1 MARTSRQSHLS
12 PEAMKAIRK
21 RLGRNQRDFWSMFGV
36 SQPLGSRFEK
46 DITPSVP
53 VAMLVWLRTQQKLS
67 DHDLIDALAALG
79 LSSSAPCASTD
90 AALRAA

>member
-12 PEAMKAIRK
+12 SEELKSMRK
-21 RLGRNQRDFWSMFGV
+21 ELGRNQRDFWSMFGV

-53 VAMLVWLRTQQKLS
+53 VAMLVWLRTHQKLS
-67 DHDLIDALAALG
+67 DQDLAEALAALG
-79 LSSSAPCASTD
+79 MRPVAANASRL
-90 AALRAA
+90 AA

>member
-12 PEAMKAIRK
+12 SEELKSMRK
-21 RLGRNQRDFWSMFGV
+21 ELGRNQRDFWLMFGV

-53 VAMLVWLRTQQKLS
+53 VAMLVWLRTHHKLS
-67 DHDLIDALAALG
+67 DQDLTEALAALG
-79 LSSSAPCASTD
+79 MRPVAANASRL
-90 AALRAA
+90 AA

>member
-12 PEAMKAIRK
+12 AEELKSMRK
-21 RLGRNQRDFWSMFGV
+21 ELGRNQRDFWSMFGV

-53 VAMLVWLRTQQKLS
+53 VAMLVWLRTHHKLS
-67 DHDLIDALAALG
+67 DQDLAEALAALG
-79 LSSSAPCASTD
+79 MRPMAANASQM
-90 AALRAA
+90 AA

>member
-12 PEAMKAIRK
+12 SEELKSIRK
-21 RLGRNQRDFWSMFGV
+21 ELGRNQRDFWSMFGV

-67 DHDLIDALAALG
+67 DQDLSEALSALG
-79 LSSSAPCASTD
+79 LAAPYY
-90 AALRAA
+90 AANDQLAA

>member
-12 PEAMKAIRK
+12 SEELKSMRK
-21 RLGRNQRDFWSMFGV
+21 ELGRNQRDFWSMFGV

-53 VAMLVWLRTQQKLS
+53 VAMLVWLRTHHKLS
-67 DHDLIDALAALG
+67 DQDLAEALAALG
-79 LSSSAPCASTD
+79 MRPT
-90 AALRAA
+90 AANAAQMAA

>member
-12 PEAMKAIRK
+12 SEELKTMRK
-21 RLGRNQRDFWSMFGV
+21 ELGRNQRDFWSMFGV

-67 DHDLIDALAALG
+67 DQDLSEALAALG
-79 LSSSAPCASTD
+79 MRSDST
-90 AALRAA
+90 AAERLAA

>member
-12 PEAMKAIRK
+12 SEELKSMRK
-21 RLGRNQRDFWSMFGV
+21 ELGRNQRDFWSMFGV

-53 VAMLVWLRTQQKLS
+53 VAMLVWLRTQKKLS
-67 DHDLIDALAALG
+67 DQDLAEALAALG
-79 LSSSAPCASTD
+79 MHPH
-90 AALRAA
+90 AANAEQLAA

>member
-12 PEAMKAIRK
+12 SEELKNMRK
-21 RLGRNQRDFWSMFGV
+21 ELGRNQRDFWSMFGV

-53 VAMLVWLRTQQKLS
+53 VAMLVWLRAQQKLS
-67 DHDLIDALAALG
+67 DQDLTEALTALG
-79 LSSSAPCASTD
+79 LATPYY
-90 AALRAA
+90 AANDQLAA

>member
-12 PEAMKAIRK
+12 SEELKSMRK
-21 RLGRNQRDFWSMFGV
+21 ELGRNQRDFWSMFGV

-53 VAMLVWLRTQQKLS
+53 VAMLVWLRTHQKLS
-67 DHDLIDALAALG
+67 DHDLAEALSALG
-79 LSSSAPCASTD
+79 LSTPQY
-90 AALRAA
+90 AANDRLAA

>member
-12 PEAMKAIRK
+12 PQGLRAMRKA
-21 RLGRNQRDFWSMFGV
+21 LGRNQRDFWSMFGV

-53 VAMLVWLRTQQKLS
+53 VAMLVWLRTHGKLD
-67 DHDLIDALAALG
+67 DHDLIDALEALEVYPAAANHDRL
-79 LSSSAPCASTD
+79 
-90 AALRAA
+90 AA

>member
-12 PEAMKAIRK
+12 SEELKSMRK
-21 RLGRNQRDFWSMFGV
+21 ELGRNQRDFWSMFGV

-53 VAMLVWLRTQQKLS
+53 VAMLVWLRTHHKLS
-67 DHDLIDALAALG
+67 DQDLAEALSALGMNPKAANAEQLAA
-79 LSSSAPCASTD
+79 
-90 AALRAA
+90 

>member
-12 PEAMKAIRK
+12 SEELKSMRK
-21 RLGRNQRDFWSMFGV
+21 ELGRNQRDFWSMFGV

-53 VAMLVWLRTQQKLS
+53 VAMLVWLRTHHKLS
-67 DHDLIDALAALG
+67 NQDLSEALAALG
-79 LSSSAPCASTD
+79 MHPVAANASRL
-90 AALRAA
+90 AA

>member
-12 PEAMKAIRK
+12 PAGLKAMRQQ
-21 RLGRNQRDFWSMFGV
+21 LGRNQRDFWSMFGV

-53 VAMLVWLRTQQKLS
+53 VAMLVWLRTHHKLS
-67 DHDLIDALAALG
+67 DYDLADALEALG
-79 LSSSAPCASTD
+79 MHPSAANAD
-90 AALRAA
+90 RLAA

>member
-12 PEAMKAIRK
+12 SEELKSIRK
-21 RLGRNQRDFWSMFGV
+21 ELGRNQRDFWSMFGV

-67 DHDLIDALAALG
+67 DQDLSEALSALG
-79 LSSSAPCASTD
+79 LSGPRYAVND
-90 AALRAA
+90 QLAA

>member
-12 PEAMKAIRK
+12 SEELKSMRK
-21 RLGRNQRDFWSMFGV
+21 ELGRNQRDFWSMFGV

-53 VAMLVWLRTQQKLS
+53 VAMLVWLRTQQKLT
-67 DHDLIDALAALG
+67 DQDLAEALAALG
-79 LSSSAPCASTD
+79 MRPI
-90 AALRAA
+90 AANAEQMAA

>member
-12 PEAMKAIRK
+12 SEELKNMRK
-21 RLGRNQRDFWSMFGV
+21 ELGRNQRDFWSMFGV

-53 VAMLVWLRTQQKLS
+53 VAMLVWLRAQQKLS
-67 DHDLIDALAALG
+67 DQDLTEALSALG
-79 LSSSAPCASTD
+79 LATPYY
-90 AALRAA
+90 AANDQLAA

>member
-12 PEAMKAIRK
+12 SEELKTMRK
-21 RLGRNQRDFWSMFGV
+21 ELGRNQRDFWSMFGV

-46 DITPSVP
+46 DIKPSVP

-67 DHDLIDALAALG
+67 DQDLSEALSALG
-79 LSSSAPCASTD
+79 LRSDSI
-90 AALRAA
+90 AAERLVA

>member
-12 PEAMKAIRK
+12 SEELKSIRK
-21 RLGRNQRDFWSMFGV
+21 ELGRNQRDFWSMFGV

-67 DHDLIDALAALG
+67 DQDLSEALVALG
-79 LSSSAPCASTD
+79 MHPT
-90 AALRAA
+90 AANEAKMAA

>member
-12 PEAMKAIRK
+12 PEGLKAMRK
-21 RLGRNQRDFWSMFGV
+21 ELGRNQREFWSMFGV

-46 DITPSVP
+46 DVIPSVP

-67 DHDLIDALAALG
+67 DQDLSEALSALG
-79 LSSSAPCASTD
+79 LTASHT
-90 AALRAA
+90 AANDLLAA

>member
-12 PEAMKAIRK
+12 AEELKAMRK
-21 RLGRNQRDFWSMFGV
+21 ELGRNQREFWSMFGV

-53 VAMLVWLRTQQKLS
+53 VAMLVWLRAHGKLN
-67 DHDLIDALAALG
+67 DHDLADALSALG
-79 LSSSAPCASTD
+79 LSSACCGAQ
-90 AALRAA
+90 

>member
-12 PEAMKAIRK
+12 SEELKSMRK
-21 RLGRNQRDFWSMFGV
+21 ELGRNQRDFWSMFGV

-53 VAMLVWLRTQQKLS
+53 VAMLVWLRAQQKLS
-67 DHDLIDALAALG
+67 DQDLTEALSALG
-79 LSSSAPCASTD
+79 LSTPYF
-90 AALRAA
+90 AANDQLAA

>member
-12 PEAMKAIRK
+12 SEELKSMRK
-21 RLGRNQRDFWSMFGV
+21 ELGRNQRDFWSMFGV

-53 VAMLVWLRTQQKLS
+53 VAMLVWLRTHHKLS
-67 DHDLIDALAALG
+67 DQDLAEALAALG
-79 LSSSAPCASTD
+79 MCPQAANASRM
-90 AALRAA
+90 AA

>member
-12 PEAMKAIRK
+12 SEELKSMRK
-21 RLGRNQRDFWSMFGV
+21 ELGRNQRDFWSMFGV

-53 VAMLVWLRTQQKLS
+53 VAMLVWLRTHQKLS
-67 DHDLIDALAALG
+67 DHDLAEALSALG
-79 LSSSAPCASTD
+79 LSTPQY
-90 AALRAA
+90 AANDQLAA

>member
-12 PEAMKAIRK
+12 SEELKCMRK
-21 RLGRNQRDFWSMFGV
+21 ELGRNQRDFWSMFGV

-53 VAMLVWLRTQQKLS
+53 VAMLVWLRAQQKLT
-67 DHDLIDALAALG
+67 DQDLTEAQSALG
-79 LSSSAPCASTD
+79 LATPYY
-90 AALRAA
+90 AANDQLAA